1 MAPHGPYPWD
11 DLARCLWM
19 LAEMETMVDSM
30 LFRNGT
36 GSRRADAVG
45 IGLGD
50 GPNVGGHRTIVPV
63 CARPRN
69 PVISKTHK

>member
-1 MAPHGPYPWD
+1 
-11 DLARCLWM
+11 M

-36 GSRRADAVG
+36 GSRRADALG

-50 GPNVGGHRTIVPV
+50 GPNVGGHRTIAPV

-69 PVISKTHK
+69 PVISKTQG

>member
-1 MAPHGPYPWD
+1 
-11 DLARCLWM
+11 M

-50 GPNVGGHRTIVPV
+50 VQTSGDI
-63 CARPRN
+63 AR
-69 PVISKTHK
+69 